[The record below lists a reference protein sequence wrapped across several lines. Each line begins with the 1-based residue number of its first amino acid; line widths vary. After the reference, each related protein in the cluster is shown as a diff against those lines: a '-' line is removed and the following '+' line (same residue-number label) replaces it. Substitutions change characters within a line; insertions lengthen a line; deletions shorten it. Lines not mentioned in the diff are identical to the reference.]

1 MKKVDV
7 KKGILEKNQ
16 ENADLLRDI
25 FSKNRIFVI
34 NLVSS
39 PGSGKTSLLEKV
51 LPIIKKDYNILVI
64 EGDLQTENDAERVRK
79 TGVDAIQINTGGA
92 CHLEAVNILKVL
104 KDYDLSQIDCII
116 IENVGNLVCPS
127 SFDLG
132 EDLKILLVST
142 TEGEDKPI
150 KYPSMVRVSSVFI
163 VNKIDLLPYVNFDVD
178 KAINYAIGVNNK
190 LEIFKTS
197 CFTGEGIEEFYGWL
211 KSKIESKRSCAS

>member
-1 MKKVDV
+1 MKTVEV
-7 KKGILEKNQ
+7 KKGILERNQ
-16 ENADLLRDI
+16 ENADLLRSI
-25 FSKNRIFVI
+25 FYQNRIFVM

-51 LPIIKKDYNILVI
+51 LPIVKENYNILVI

-79 TGVDAIQINTGGA
+79 TGVEAIQINTGGA

-104 KDYDLSQIDCII
+104 KGYDLTKIDCII

-132 EDLKILLVST
+132 EDLKVLLIST

-150 KYPSMVRVSSVFI
+150 KYPSMVRVSSVLV
-163 VNKIDLLPYVNFDVD
+163 VNKLDLIPYVNFDVE
-178 KAINYAIGVNNK
+178 KAITYAIGVNNK

-197 CFTGEGIEEFYGWL
+197 CFTGEGI
-211 KSKIESKRSCAS
+211 